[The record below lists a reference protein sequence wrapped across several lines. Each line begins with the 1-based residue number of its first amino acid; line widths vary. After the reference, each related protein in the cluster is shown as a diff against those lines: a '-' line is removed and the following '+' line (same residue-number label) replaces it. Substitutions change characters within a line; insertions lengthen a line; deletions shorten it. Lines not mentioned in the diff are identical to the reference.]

1 MITILLFL
9 VAGFAGGLLLGLVG
23 VGIALVIVPFLT
35 FILPGMGVPQ
45 DASPLIAVATCMA
58 IVAVGSV
65 SSVVSHTRL
74 GNVNWAIVRTTIP
87 GSVIGVLLGSMA
99 VGFISGRVL
108 QVLFA
113 AFILYTS
120 FNMLK
125 GAGRQ
130 AAAPATEAGRAL
142 YPLVGG
148 LIGFAGS
155 FIGAGGGIF
164 MVPFLKSRG
173 HAMASAVATSTTIGL
188 PVSIIGAIVYA
199 ATKAPFQLH
208 GMMGLIFLPAFIGLS
223 IGSVLGAP
231 LGAKLASIVP
241 AAALRRAFG
250 LLLLVIGARMLL
262 PMVLS

>member
-1 MITILLFL
+1 MTTILLFL
-9 VAGFAGGLLLGLVG
+9 AAGFAGGLLLGLVG

-74 GNVNWAIVRTTIP
+74 GNVNWAIVRATIP
-87 GSVIGVLLGSMA
+87 GSIPGVLLGSMA
-99 VGFISGRVL
+99 VGFISGRIL
-108 QVLFA
+108 QIMFA

-125 GAGRQ
+125 GTGRQ
-130 AAAPATEAGRAL
+130 TAAPAAKPNNAL
-142 YPLVGG
+142 YPLIGG

-173 HAMASAVATSTTIGL
+173 QSMAGAVATSTTIGL
-188 PVSIIGAIVYA
+188 PVSIIGSIVYA
-199 ATKAPFQLH
+199 STRAPFVLH
-208 GMMGLIFLPAFIGLS
+208 GMAGLIFLPAFIGLS

-231 LGAKLASIVP
+231 VGAKLASIVP

-250 LLLLVIGARMLL
+250 LLLLVIGVRMLL
-262 PMVLS
+262 PMMLS